1 MGAIARIYSGDILAN
16 SAGLWQTEMNLL
28 ARHDAYFETCVADRP
43 ALVEAAHALRYQV
56 YCLERKFEKADEHS
70 AGLEVDQFDA
80 HAIQG
85 LLFHR
90 PTDTAIG
97 TVRMILPGHC
107 PQGRLPVAQLLRQNN
122 IDLAKFVRVDN
133 AVEVSR
139 FAISKEFRRRWTDER
154 AIAEGRPLSRQET
167 ARQANLACLS
177 LIQFLLRQSI
187 EHEVFYW
194 TAVMEGTFLRMLARM
209 GIHFTS
215 IGPVVFHHGFRQPCY
230 CYLPTMLEEMRAE
243 HPDYWDVVTNSGELS
258 QRLTQLTEAPLV
270 AIKIPA

>member
-1 MGAIARIYSGDILAN
+1 MGAITRIFPGDLLAH
-16 SAGLWQTEMNLL
+16 SADIWQTELSLL
-28 ARHDAYFETCVADRP
+28 ARHDVYFETRIADRP
-43 ALVEAAHALRYQV
+43 ALIEAAHALRYQV

-70 AGLEVDQFDA
+70 AGLEVDQFDS

-90 PTDTAIG
+90 PTNAAIG
-97 TVRMILPGHC
+97 TVRMILPGNC
-107 PQGRLPVAQLLRQNN
+107 DQGRLPVAQLLRQNN
-122 IDLAKFVRVDN
+122 IDLAKFVRIDN

-139 FAISKEFRRRWTDER
+139 FAISKEFRRRWTDES
-154 AIAEGRPLSRQET
+154 AIAGSRPLSRQET
-167 ARQANLACLS
+167 ARQSNLACLS
-177 LIQFLLRQSI
+177 LIQFLLRQSV
-187 EHEVFYW
+187 EHGVFYW

-243 HPDYWDVVTNSGELS
+243 HPDYWEVVTNGGELS
-258 QRLTQLTEAPLV
+258 QRLTQLAEAP
-270 AIKIPA
+270 IPLRIHA